1 MGRLRDKMEGDLR
14 LCGLSENTRKAYLRC
29 VAKFSRH
36 YGKSPSKLGRAE
48 IRDYLLHL
56 IEGRKC
62 STSTYNVYISALAFL
77 YRQTLGRPQDVWWI
91 KRVKVRRNIPHILT
105 GEEVERILAKLTLRM
120 RVMALLAYGSG
131 LRISEICQLRIED
144 IHSDRMM
151 IHVQQ
156 GKGDRPRRA
165 LLPRSALLLLRVYWR
180 DYKLKGPWMFP
191 GRKPGHTLTRAAF
204 TKALGSAVRR
214 AKITKR
220 VTPHSFRHAFATSLL
235 EAGADLRTV
244 QVLLGHASIRST
256 VWYVQVTPAV
266 LRKVISPADRLH
278 KTVAPSGT
286 SPRDTAAEG
295 HDDVTRHD
303 VTRRVS

>member
-62 STSTYNVYISALAFL
+62 STLTYNVY
-77 YRQTLGRPQDVWWI
+77 
-91 KRVKVRRNIPHILT
+91 
-105 GEEVERILAKLTLRM
+105 
-120 RVMALLAYGSG
+120 
-131 LRISEICQLRIED
+131 
-144 IHSDRMM
+144 
-151 IHVQQ
+151 
-156 GKGDRPRRA
+156 
-165 LLPRSALLLLRVYWR
+165 
-180 DYKLKGPWMFP
+180 
-191 GRKPGHTLTRAAF
+191 
-204 TKALGSAVRR
+204 
-214 AKITKR
+214 
-220 VTPHSFRHAFATSLL
+220 
-235 EAGADLRTV
+235 
-244 QVLLGHASIRST
+244 ASIRST

>member
-1 MGRLRDKMEGDLR
+1 
-14 LCGLSENTRKAYLRC
+14 
-29 VAKFSRH
+29 
-36 YGKSPSKLGRAE
+36 
-48 IRDYLLHL
+48 
-56 IEGRKC
+56 
-62 STSTYNVYISALAFL
+62 
-77 YRQTLGRPQDVWWI
+77 
-91 KRVKVRRNIPHILT
+91 
-105 GEEVERILAKLTLRM
+105 
-120 RVMALLAYGSG
+120 
-131 LRISEICQLRIED
+131 
-144 IHSDRMM
+144 
-151 IHVQQ
+151 
-156 GKGDRPRRA
+156 
-165 LLPRSALLLLRVYWR
+165 
-180 DYKLKGPWMFP
+180 MFP